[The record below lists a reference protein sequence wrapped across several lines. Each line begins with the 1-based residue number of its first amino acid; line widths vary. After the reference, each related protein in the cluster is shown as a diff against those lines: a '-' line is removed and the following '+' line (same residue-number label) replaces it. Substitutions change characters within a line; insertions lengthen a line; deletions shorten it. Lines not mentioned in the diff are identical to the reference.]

1 MTDDMTSHDQTT
13 DSQPATDETFA
24 WSAEP
29 GSTSGGAMNQGREWL
44 AQLQSMIEQLT
55 TQAAPVVREV
65 GAKAAELAAIAGDK
79 AGPVAQRAAELT
91 GQAGQK
97 LAERSRDLAAELR
110 RDAGMSGEIE
120 GSTDA
125 SSIAG
130 DPIASDEPTTPAGV
144 H

>member
-1 MTDDMTSHDQTT
+1 MTDNATNHDDTSEGK
-13 DSQPATDETFA
+13 ATAADETFA

-29 GSTSGGAMNQGREWL
+29 ESSTSPSGKGREWVS
-44 AQLQSMIEQLT
+44 QLQSMIEQLA
-55 TQAAPVVREV
+55 TQAAPVIREV

-110 RDAGMSGEIE
+110 RDMPA
-120 GSTDA
+120 TDET
-125 SSIAG
+125 
-130 DPIASDEPTTPAGV
+130 PSDEASVTADEPPTTAGV